1 MILGATVI
9 DKKETMYPSSSFKLK
24 HGEIGD
30 LGYWY
35 SSPISHTYGYVL
47 SKSLTI
53 ESPTGLKSVDKGEFF
68 SFWSLDP
75 IRVEYYG
82 EVVIFVRHGFKGLNL
97 IGGPIEEKGRLAYID
112 GCSDTIL
119 VPPPRLGD
127 PSLNQL
133 YFPPNIEQTYHTH
146 PSIRLG
152 CVVAGAGFASLKEGE
167 LPLNTG
173 DLFCLEEHEQHRFR
187 TEGNSMTIVVYHPDG
202 DWGPTDHNHIMLNR
216 TYLTK

>member
-9 DKKETMYPSSSFKLK
+9 DKKDSMYPSAAYKLES
-24 HGEIGD
+24 GEIGD

-35 SSPISHTYGYVL
+35 SSPISHTYGYVMSGVAVL
-47 SKSLTI
+47 PR
-53 ESPTGLKSVDKGEFF
+53 EEGEMRVYAGEFF
-68 SFWSLDP
+68 SFWSLEPKRIDY
-75 IRVEYYG
+75 EG
-82 EVVIFVRHGFKGLNL
+82 KVVVFTRHGYKGLNM

-119 VPPPRLGD
+119 VPPARLGD

-133 YFPPNIEQTYHTH
+133 YFPRNIEQTFHTH
-146 PSIRLG
+146 PSIRIG
-152 CVVAGAGFASLKEGE
+152 CVVAGAGYASLKDGE

-173 DLFCLEEHEQHRFR
+173 DMFCLEEHEHHRFR
-187 TEGNSMTIVVYHPDG
+187 TDGNSMTIIVYHPDG